1 MRELAR
7 ALCGLVH
14 AVSGGLPGKAWQA
27 ALHLPFASCNSQ
39 RAGESDVES
48 GKGLHQGD
56 LRVGIRFTPAAVPMA
71 APALQGFVTVP
82 LLLSLLL
89 LQSLLLPPLFVGDL
103 KEKPGEL
110 PAWGPRAERRHAADG
125 QKGAHAASQ

>member
-14 AVSGGLPGKAWQA
+14 SVSGGLPGKAWHA
-27 ALHLPFASCNSQ
+27 ALHLPFASRNSQ

-103 KEKPGEL
+103 REL
-110 PAWGPRAERRHAADG
+110 VSVRFLVFARAGPLLIVFSPAFG
-125 QKGAHAASQ
+125 